1 MENIVMD
8 IFLSSNR
15 GLHDSS
21 EDSSSADDEAL
32 FLEMLGTF
40 ERQRRVK
47 IQGFVENIIPQL
59 MDNGFQ
65 GHFRLTR
72 EHVEL
77 FLQELEIPVPPTQR
91 PGRSRRSP
99 LNRLLLTLWFLANR
113 ECYRSTAE
121 RFNVTVSILLITTS
135 MRC

>member
-1 MENIVMD
+1 MLSCDKRYLQFSIKMENIVMD

-15 GLHDSS
+15 DLDSS
-21 EDSSSADDEAL
+21 EDSSSGEDEAL

-59 MDNGFQ
+59 MDDGFQ

-72 EHVEL
+72 EHVE
-77 FLQELEIPVPPTQR
+77 
-91 PGRSRRSP
+91 
-99 LNRLLLTLWFLANR
+99 
-113 ECYRSTAE
+113 
-121 RFNVTVSILLITTS
+121 VSF
-135 MRC
+135 